1 MIKRAFLPLLALPLL
16 LAMAFRIHML
26 HQQIQA
32 LPNLPQPED
41 TEDAVLFDRLLKAGL
56 ITQLPDGRLQLK
68 PSDFILVQRAEHA
81 QNPGLP
87 PIEPIT
93 LKDQERLNKL
103 KSNIN
108 LSTLDLDNTSAHVGF

>member
-1 MIKRAFLPLLALPLL
+1 
-16 LAMAFRIHML
+16 MAFRIHML